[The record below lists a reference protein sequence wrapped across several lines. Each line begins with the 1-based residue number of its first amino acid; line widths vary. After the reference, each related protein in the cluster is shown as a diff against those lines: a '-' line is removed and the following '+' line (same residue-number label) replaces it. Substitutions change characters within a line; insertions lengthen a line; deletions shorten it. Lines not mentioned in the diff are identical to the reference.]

1 MKKEEFLAMS
11 LPFGLKM
18 QSNMD
23 KKDIVNVYGIELNEG
38 LFHADTDEYSWYC
51 IDLFRPILHPLSD
64 LTKTIE
70 HNGEKF
76 VPIIE
81 LARTGF
87 DVCDDFEIKTR
98 SKEGISGCMFSDSDG
113 IRSVFAYHYDRKSFG
128 AHLCDDGAFITVYN
142 QFIMFQKLIEL
153 HFDLAGLID
162 KSEAIDVNSLEINP
176 YK

>member
-18 QSNMD
+18 QSNMN

-51 IDLFRPILHPLSD
+51 INMFKPILHPLSD

-76 VPIIE
+76 VPLHKLLEMSNFKLSRMSINQINDYE
-81 LARTGF
+81 
-87 DVCDDFEIKTR
+87 C
-98 SKEGISGCMFSDSDG
+98 
-113 IRSVFAYHYDRKSFG
+113 
-128 AHLCDDGAFITVYN
+128 VYN
-142 QFIMFQKLIEL
+142 NIDIISFKDAMYLVSI
-153 HFDLAGLID
+153 HFDIFDLIS
-162 KSEAIDVNSLEINP
+162 KGEAIDVNTLEINP